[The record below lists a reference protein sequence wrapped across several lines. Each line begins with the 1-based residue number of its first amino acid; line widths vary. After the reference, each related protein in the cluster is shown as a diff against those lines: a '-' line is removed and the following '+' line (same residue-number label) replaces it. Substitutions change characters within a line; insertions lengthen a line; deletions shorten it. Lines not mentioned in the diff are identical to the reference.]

1 MMKLGAQ
8 TTLASVA
15 LVLSIAGGLGTGC
28 GRSSSGPSSSTT
40 APPEPTSSNAPPRP
54 LPPAGPAELALLA
67 PLVVG
72 QEIETWKLSELSA
85 VDEGTIH
92 LIFSAPKGR
101 SKIEILVALADDQ
114 GPSPPI
120 VVGRYALFYSVKRV
134 MQSEGDALA
143 RAVAKRLEKNKDLPP
158 PPGLAPY
165 HPVDKK
171 ADPL

>member
-1 MMKLGAQ
+1 MKLGARQ
-8 TTLASVA
+8 IGARVA
-15 LVLSIAGGLGTGC
+15 LVGVITASLVSAC
-28 GRSSSGPSSSTT
+28 GRSSGPSPSAS
-40 APPEPTSSNAPPRP
+40 AHPEPTSSNPPQRA

-72 QEIETWKLSELSA
+72 EEIETWKLTELSA
-85 VDEGTIH
+85 VDEGSIH

-101 SKIEILVALADDQ
+101 AKIEILVTLAEDK
-114 GPSPPI
+114 GPAPPI

-134 MQSEGDALA
+134 MQSEGDTLA